1 MPQWDLIEY
10 VSHVLSRNAWL
21 ETENKAL
28 REIID
33 GDSKYFRFRII
44 VSLILWILVWF
55 LIGYVVYHESL

>member
-1 MPQWDLIEY
+1 MPQWDIFEY
-10 VSHVLSRNAWL
+10 ISHVLVRDKLL
-21 ETENKAL
+21 EAENKAL

-33 GDSKYFRFRII
+33 DDSKYFRFRII